1 MKNSPGDLLE
11 LVHSIMHDY
20 RSLQYRFLRDGP
32 HDITHMDGKVLEFFA
47 RNPGASQT
55 DLVAHSNRD
64 KAQLGR
70 LIKGLKERGLLE
82 GEADAEDRRSI
93 CLRLTSRGKNV
104 QSVLRQQAKRL
115 SEKAVAG
122 LDPTQQ
128 QQLLS
133 LLRAVKENLN
143 AEETQDH

>member
-1 MKNSPGDLLE
+1 MKTPPVDLLE

-32 HDITHMDGKVLEFFA
+32 HDITHMDSKVLEFFA
-47 RNPGASQT
+47 RNAGASQA

-64 KAQLGR
+64 KAQVAR

-93 CLRLTSRGKNV
+93 RLHLTSRGKEV
-104 QSVLRQQAKRL
+104 QSVLRQQAKHL

-122 LDPTQQ
+122 LGPTQQ
-128 QQLLS
+128 KQLLS

-143 AEETQDH
+143 AGETRDR